1 LPELSQRPYLLR
13 AMLEWIVDNGWTPLL
28 IVDARSEAVQVPVK
42 YVTEGFIRLNISASA
57 TRDFRIDADVVEFNA
72 RFGGVGH
79 HVRVPIEQVLA
90 IVARENEQ
98 GMAFRSETRVG
109 EGVVEAGANAPADAG
124 NEANPP
130 AEPPTPPT
138 APDRPK
144 RPSLK
149 IVK

>member
-28 IVDARSEAVQVPVK
+28 IVDARSDTVQVPVK

-79 HVRVPIEQVLA
+79 HVRVPIDQVLA

-98 GMAFRSETRVG
+98 GMAFRSEVRG
-109 EGVVEAGANAPADAG
+109 EGVAEAGAHAPADAG
-124 NEANPP
+124 NEVEPP
-130 AEPPTPPT
+130 AEPTPPT

>member
-1 LPELSQRPYLLR
+1 
-13 AMLEWIVDNGWTPLL
+13 MLEWIVDNGWTPLL
-28 IVDARSEAVQVPVK
+28 IVDARSDAVQVPVK

-57 TRDFRIDADVVEFNA
+57 TRDFRIDAEVVEFNA

-79 HVRVPIEQVLA
+79 HVRVPIDQVLA

-98 GMAFRSETRVG
+98 GMAFRSETSG
-109 EGVVEAGANAPADAG
+109 EGVAEAGANAPADAG
-124 NEANPP
+124 NEVEPP
-130 AEPPTPPT
+130 VEPPTPPT
-138 APDRPK
+138 APDRPR